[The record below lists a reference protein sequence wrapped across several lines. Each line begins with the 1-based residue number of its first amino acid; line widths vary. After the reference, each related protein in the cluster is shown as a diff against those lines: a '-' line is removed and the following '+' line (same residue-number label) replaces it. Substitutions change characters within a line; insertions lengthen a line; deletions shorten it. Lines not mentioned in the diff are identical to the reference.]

1 MGDEVHIWHWGRIRE
16 NWEVQHHWMGEG
28 VGLQWNGR
36 KERLQR
42 RQEDKYRKLKGIDF
56 LESSKNTKVCSP
68 RLGTLPHE

>member
-1 MGDEVHIWHWGRIRE
+1 MRYIYGIGGGLERRK
-16 NWEVQHHWMGEG
+16 VQHHWMGEG

-56 LESSKNTKVCSP
+56 LKSSKNTKVCSP